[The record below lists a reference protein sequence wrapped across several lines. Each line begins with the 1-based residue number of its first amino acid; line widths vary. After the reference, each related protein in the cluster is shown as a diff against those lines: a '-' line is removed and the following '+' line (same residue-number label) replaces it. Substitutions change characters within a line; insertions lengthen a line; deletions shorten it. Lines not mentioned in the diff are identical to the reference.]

1 MAPSELSAYS
11 GLGQRWI
18 VGQSCRMDNHPP
30 GPGLLTKTLAGVGP
44 VTREMVH
51 ARARALALIAGHAPP
66 HVTQA
71 AYEQAKRELGAEESL
86 QGESESDR

>member
-1 MAPSELSAYS
+1 
-11 GLGQRWI
+11 
-18 VGQSCRMDNHPP
+18 
-30 GPGLLTKTLAGVGP
+30 
-44 VTREMVH
+44 MVH